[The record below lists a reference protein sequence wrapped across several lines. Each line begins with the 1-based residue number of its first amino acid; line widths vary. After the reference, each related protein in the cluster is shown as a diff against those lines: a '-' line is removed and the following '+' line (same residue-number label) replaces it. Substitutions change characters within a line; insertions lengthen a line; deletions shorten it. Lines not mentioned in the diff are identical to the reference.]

1 MNDNIVYRDI
11 VFEIGD
17 EMSNSKRY
25 PSDKFNAKII
35 AIRRNIKQLYY
46 DEIPGPKINVTEYFN
61 SFNDNSNNETLG
73 ANELKK
79 ENNFVQIHYYV
90 TEINNNLF
98 YNNRLKIN
106 NLLQFVYLP
115 YLTKI
120 EENTFRN
127 CIRLTEVYCE
137 NVLSIGNNAF
147 NGCSNLKH
155 IYFPNVETIGES
167 CFENCIELT
176 FTNIPYN
183 DKLINLSEYDEKL
196 SLNFFNVT
204 AINSSLS
211 KILSQSYMSTPI
223 EKKINNNLTLKVFQL
238 LHLHLNK
245 LISIGKNAFRNCK
258 KLSNVIFPSLL
269 SIDEG
274 GFDNCTRLI
283 NFKAKNLKK
292 IGKKCFMNCV
302 SLKELDLPSTTI
314 INSFAFDGCNN
325 LRYIN
330 MPMLVNLEE
339 NVFRNTIIENLI
351 LPESFVKMND
361 LITSINITTLKK
373 LYCLGDCPENL
384 TIKDNFILS
393 KNNCILYYLNKKSG
407 FNSNL
412 LTKFKDIKPYKIPNK
427 PYFKAKSHDKSIIL
441 IWSYHYE
448 NDDDIGDNFFNNSNI
463 KFNIKYIRS
472 DRMNNNLV
480 STEIKQI
487 PYPSNYAA
495 NNFNTEDLLNNFNN
509 FYGLENL
516 EYGTYNIKM
525 RVVLHNSI
533 EGPFAELDNFQHK

>member
-61 SFNDNSNNETLG
+61 SFKDNSNNETLG

-79 ENNFVQIHYYV
+79 ENNFVQIYYYV

-393 KNNCILYYLNKKSG
+393 KNNCILYYLNKKSR

-495 NNFNTEDLLNNFNN
+495 NNFNTEELLNNFNN